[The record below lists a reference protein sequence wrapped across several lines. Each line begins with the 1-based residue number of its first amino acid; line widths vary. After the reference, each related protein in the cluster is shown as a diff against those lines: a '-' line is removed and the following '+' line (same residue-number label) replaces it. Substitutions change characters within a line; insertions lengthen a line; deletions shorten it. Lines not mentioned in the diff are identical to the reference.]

1 VEVYVPT
8 YESLMKKSTL
18 SRRDLLYSL
27 AATGASVASLK
38 ALALV
43 PEVNPRA
50 GGSNS
55 VSRHISLGAQT
66 NAWPIDPNRFDSFTA
81 ALGEVRDTGYAG
93 FETGF
98 ANLRSQSNSLPQARK
113 QIEATGLSFIGVH
126 IFLPEY
132 DATTKIAPRQLYE
145 PVAQAGAA
153 LGAERLIFSG
163 SPAVN
168 EDEIKRK
175 ATALNHAGEF
185 AGKLGLKV
193 AYHNH
198 WPEFENN
205 GKEIEALYAATD
217 PRLVWFLLDAG
228 HAYRTGVDLPDFVRR
243 HYQRLTAIHFRDYR
257 NQVQVPLGQG
267 TLPLAEIA
275 AVLKKANWTGWA
287 MNEEER
293 EDGSK
298 QGLAVIRP
306 AFQAL
311 KGVFSA

>member
-1 VEVYVPT
+1 MGV
-8 YESLMKKSTL
+8 SMATL
-18 SRRDLLYSL
+18 K
-27 AATGASVASLK
+27 T
-38 ALALV
+38 LALV
-43 PEVNPRA
+43 PGTNPRT
-50 GGSNS
+50 GESDS
-55 VSRHISLGAQT
+55 VSPRIRLGAQT
-66 NAWPIDPNRFDSFTA
+66 NACPIDPNRFDTFLA

-98 ANLRSQSNSLPQARK
+98 ANLRGQSKSLPQARK
-113 QIEATGLSFIGVH
+113 QIEATGLTFIGVH

-132 DATTKIAPRQLYE
+132 DANTNIAPQQLYE

-153 LGAERLIFSG
+153 LGAQRLIFSG

-168 EDEIKRK
+168 QDEIGRK
-175 ATALNHAGEF
+175 ADALNHAGEF

-198 WPEFENN
+198 WPEFKYN

-228 HAYRTGVDLPDFVRR
+228 HAYRTGIDLPDFVRR
-243 HYQRLTAIHFRDYR
+243 HHQRLTAIHFRDYR
-257 NQVQVPLGQG
+257 DHVQVPLGQG

-275 AVLKKANWTGWA
+275 LVLKQANWSGWA

-311 KGVFSA
+311 KGAFSA